1 MTNLKNLLASI
12 TLLAVI
18 VLGTMS
24 ANAGILVSD
33 LNGPSN
39 GDPCTAND
47 DIKLD
52 MGIIVAGITGIIVA
66 GRTGIIVAG
75 RDGIVVAGKG
85 DANTNC
91 GIIVAGRDGI
101 LMSD

>member
-1 MTNLKNLLASI
+1 MTNLKNLLATI

-18 VLGTMS
+18 VLGTTS
-24 ANAGILVSD
+24 ANAGLLMSD
-33 LNGPSN
+33 FSNSGN
-39 GDPCTAND
+39 GDPCTENGD
-47 DIKLD
+47 VKLD

-75 RDGIVVAGKG
+75 KDGIIVAGKDG
-85 DANTNC
+85 ASDC
-91 GIIVAGRDGI
+91 GIIVAGRDGL

>member
-12 TLLAVI
+12 TLAAVI
-18 VLGTMS
+18 ILGTMS

-33 LNGPSN
+33 FVKSGNDN
-39 GDPCTAND
+39 PCTAND
-47 DIKLD
+47 DVKLD

-75 RDGIVVAGKG
+75 RDGIIVAGKDG
-85 DANTNC
+85 ASSDC